1 VAVCLEGLAVEH
13 PIDGVPLGCIATV
26 TGKGVVLVVI
36 IVRSLFFAGLVYR
49 DSAIQIMAD

>member
-1 VAVCLEGLAVEH
+1 MAVCLEGLAVEH